1 MSDVISQLKAQ
12 AILPNSAEPPAWR
25 GKPPVGWK
33 PCDVLPAR
41 NGIFCLSAIADGKVP
56 CQLPPTPKLFCTSA
70 LDFPVVL
77 DVPKPERWLQFV
89 QELWPNDAE
98 SIDCLQEV
106 FGYLLS
112 GDTSQQKIFVLIS
125 PKRGG
130 KGTIARV
137 LRGLVGV
144 ENFCGPTLASLALP
158 FGLWA
163 LIGRSVAVIP
173 DARLSTRTDKAV
185 VTERLL
191 AVSGEDTLTIDRKC
205 LPSIHAKL
213 PSSLVILSN
222 EIPRLADASGTI
234 ASRLIALRMNRSWYG
249 AEDPGLTKSCL
260 PSCQA
265 SYFGRRRVGRL
276 RQRGHFVQP
285 ASGAALVCEVEELAS
300 PVGAFVKQCCAVGPD
315 HQVARQELFDAY
327 LEWCKTEG
335 KVAPADAAMF
345 GRDLRAVVPALEDG
359 QHRADGNRLR
369 TYIGIGLPAG
379 F

>member
-1 MSDVISQLKAQ
+1 MPSLSTACRRF
-12 AILPNSAEPPAWR
+12 SATCFRATR
-25 GKPPVGWK
+25 
-33 PCDVLPAR
+33 R
-41 NGIFCLSAIADGKVP
+41 NRKFS
-56 CQLPPTPKLFCTSA
+56 FS
-70 LDFPVVL
+70 
-77 DVPKPERWLQFV
+77 
-89 QELWPNDAE
+89 
-98 SIDCLQEV
+98 
-106 FGYLLS
+106 
-112 GDTSQQKIFVLIS
+112 IS

-213 PSSLVILSN
+213 PSRLVILSN

-249 AEDPGLTKSCL
+249 AEDPGLTGKLLAEL
-260 PSCQA
+260 PGVLLWS
-265 SYFGRRRVGRL
+265 VGGWARL

-345 GRDLRAVVPALEDG
+345 GRDLRAVVSALEDR

-369 TYIGIGLPAG
+369 TYVGIGLRAG